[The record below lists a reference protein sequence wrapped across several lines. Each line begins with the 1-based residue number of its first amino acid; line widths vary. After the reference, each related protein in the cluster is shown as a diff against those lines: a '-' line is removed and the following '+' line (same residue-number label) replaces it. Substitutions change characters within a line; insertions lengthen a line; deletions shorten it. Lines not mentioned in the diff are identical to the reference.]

1 MNYKVFERSKHDI
14 FIFYLHH
21 LDINRRLNPLQSS
34 LSLQLVSFLFC
45 GILQQDKK
53 PIV

>member
-1 MNYKVFERSKHDI
+1 MTL

-21 LDINRRLNPLQSS
+21 LDIIRRFNPLQTS
-34 LSLQLVSFLFC
+34 LILQLVSFSFS